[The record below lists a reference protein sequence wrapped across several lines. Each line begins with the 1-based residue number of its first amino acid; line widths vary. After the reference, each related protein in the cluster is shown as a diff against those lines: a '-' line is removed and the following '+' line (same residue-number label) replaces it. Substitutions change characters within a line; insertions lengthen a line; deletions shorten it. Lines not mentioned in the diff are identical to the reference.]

1 MACGGSCPSQ
11 KENVNGCF
19 QKKYFMARRNYPPP
33 SPSPREGR
41 NIVRAFFLILALCL
55 IGLILYKKYV
65 SPAGYTHVPKEFQV
79 NYVPSDFR
87 ITIDEENALAI
98 LSNPQRYRKEFNDL
112 VYDINMS
119 ILYHVASRMNL
130 NEEDKARL
138 QEEYE
143 KHHPYLRNLYFHD
156 FVAFKDT
163 TSNLYQTWYD
173 NEGSNAVDVLREVAG
188 KYTCFLV
195 TQIITTLVPTKGG
208 SIYAKGQNV
217 DTPCG
222 VAMQEALNPMMKRLE
237 ERAAIEDFS
246 RSRGLLQEKVEKAIA
261 ELATMEVR
269 DKKGLNKQLQTRVLG
284 FAVSSSD
291 IEVSAISILKVG
303 FRLNEYFDIN
313 LNSKSGIVTITLPEP
328 TILSHE
334 VYPKIDKLDIG
345 WLREVQSV
353 DLNKNFN
360 ALRSEFR
367 REALE
372 SDIMEKAKSQAVE
385 IMNTMFTPAIKGMSS
400 RYNLRVQFRQ
410 VPESQEY
417 GPEYAPATYDYQNK
431 D

>member
-1 MACGGSCPSQ
+1 MY
-11 KENVNGCF
+11 KFN
-19 QKKYFMARRNYPPP
+19 FMAKREYTNPSGSRNT
-33 SPSPREGR
+33 
-41 NIVRAFFLILALCL
+41 IRAFLLILALSL
-55 IGLILYKKYV
+55 IGIIIYKKFV
-65 SPAGYTHVPKEFQV
+65 SPPGYSNIPKELQV
-79 NYVPSDFR
+79 NYIPSDFN
-87 ITIDEENALAI
+87 INIDEENALAI
-98 LSNPQRYRKEFNDL
+98 LSNPHRYRKEFNDL
-112 VYDINMS
+112 VYDINLS
-119 ILYHVASRMNL
+119 ILYHVANRMNL
-130 NEEDKARL
+130 SDLDKGQIQA
-138 QEEYE
+138 EYE

-156 FVAFKDT
+156 FVALKDT

-173 NEGSNAVDVLREVAG
+173 NEGSNAIDVLREVAS

-208 SIYAKGQNV
+208 SIYAKGQSV

-222 VAMQEALNPMMKRLE
+222 VAMQEALNPMLKRLE

-246 RSRGLLQEKVEKAIA
+246 RSRGLLQEKVEKTIA

-269 DKKGLNKQLQTRVLG
+269 DKKGLNKQMQTRVLG

-303 FRLNEYFDIN
+303 FRLNDYFDIN
-313 LNSKSGIVTITLPEP
+313 LNPKLGIVTITLPEP

-334 VYPKIDKLDIG
+334 VYPKIDRLDIG
-345 WLREVQSV
+345 WMREVKSI

-360 ALRSEFR
+360 ALRNEFR

-372 SDIMEKAKSQAVE
+372 SDIMDKARANAIE
-385 IMNTMFTPAIKGMSS
+385 LMNTMFTPAIKGLSN

-410 VPESQEY
+410 GTGEQEFAPENSPAAYEY
-417 GPEYAPATYDYQNK
+417 ENRN
-431 D
+431 

>member
-1 MACGGSCPSQ
+1 MY
-11 KENVNGCF
+11 KFN
-19 QKKYFMARRNYPPP
+19 FMAKREYTNPSGSRNT
-33 SPSPREGR
+33 
-41 NIVRAFFLILALCL
+41 IRAFLLILALSL
-55 IGLILYKKYV
+55 IGIIIYKKFV
-65 SPAGYTHVPKEFQV
+65 SPPGYSNIPKELQV
-79 NYVPSDFR
+79 NYIPSDFN
-87 ITIDEENALAI
+87 INIDEENALAI
-98 LSNPQRYRKEFNDL
+98 LSNPHRYRKEFNDL
-112 VYDINMS
+112 VYDINLS
-119 ILYHVASRMNL
+119 ILYHVANRMNL
-130 NEEDKARL
+130 SDLDKGQIQA
-138 QEEYE
+138 EYE

-156 FVAFKDT
+156 FVALKDT

-173 NEGSNAVDVLREVAG
+173 NEGSNAIDVLREVAS

-208 SIYAKGQNV
+208 SIYAKGQSV

-222 VAMQEALNPMMKRLE
+222 VAMQEALNPMLKRLE

-246 RSRGLLQEKVEKAIA
+246 RSRGLLQEKVEKTIA

-269 DKKGLNKQLQTRVLG
+269 DKKGLNKQMQTRVLG

-303 FRLNEYFDIN
+303 FRLNDYFDIN
-313 LNSKSGIVTITLPEP
+313 LNPKLGIVTITLPEP

-334 VYPKIDKLDIG
+334 VYPKIDRLDIG
-345 WLREVQSV
+345 WMREVKSI

-360 ALRSEFR
+360 ALRNEFR

-372 SDIMEKAKSQAVE
+372 SDIMDKARANAIE
-385 IMNTMFTPAIKGMSS
+385 LMNTMFTPAIKGLNN

-410 VPESQEY
+410 GTGEQEFAPENSPAAYEY
-417 GPEYAPATYDYQNK
+417 ENRN
-431 D
+431 

>member
-1 MACGGSCPSQ
+1 MAQ
-11 KENVNGCF
+11 
-19 QKKYFMARRNYPPP
+19 RNYS
-33 SPSPREGR
+33 SPNPTRSR
-41 NIVRAFFLILALCL
+41 NTLRAFLLIVALSL
-55 IGLILYKKYV
+55 ISIIIYKKFV
-65 SPAGYTHVPKEFQV
+65 SPPGYSNIPKELQL
-79 NYVPSDFR
+79 NYVPSDYQ
-87 ITIDEENALAI
+87 ININEEDALAI
-98 LSNPQRYRKEFNDL
+98 LSNPHRYRKEFNNL

-119 ILYHVASRMNL
+119 ILYHVANRMNL
-130 NEEDKARL
+130 SAEDKGKL
-138 QEEYE
+138 QGEYE

-156 FVAFKDT
+156 FVALKDT

-173 NEGSNAVDVLREVAG
+173 NEGSNAIDVLREVAS

-208 SIYAKGQNV
+208 SIYAKGQSV

-222 VAMQEALNPMMKRLE
+222 VAMQEALNPMLKRLE

-246 RSRGLLQEKVEKAIA
+246 RSRGLLQEKVEKTIA

-269 DKKGLNKQLQTRVLG
+269 DKKGLNKQMQTRVLG

-303 FRLNEYFDIN
+303 FRLNDYFDIN
-313 LNSKSGIVTITLPEP
+313 LNPKLGIVTITLPEP

-334 VYPKIDKLDIG
+334 VYPKIDRLDIG
-345 WLREVQSV
+345 WMREVKSI

-360 ALRSEFR
+360 ALRNEFR

-372 SDIMEKAKSQAVE
+372 SDIMDKARANAIE
-385 IMNTMFTPAIKGMSS
+385 LMNTMFTPAIKGLNN

-410 VPESQEY
+410 GTGEQEFAPENSPAAYEY
-417 GPEYAPATYDYQNK
+417 ENRN
-431 D
+431 

>member
-1 MACGGSCPSQ
+1 M
-11 KENVNGCF
+11 
-19 QKKYFMARRNYPPP
+19 
-33 SPSPREGR
+33 
-41 NIVRAFFLILALCL
+41 RAFFLILAISL
-55 IGLILYKKYV
+55 IGIILYKKFV
-65 SPAGYTHVPKEFQV
+65 SPPGYSNVPKELQV
-79 NYVPSDFR
+79 NYVPSDFN
-87 ITIDEENALAI
+87 ISIDEENALAI
-98 LSNPQRYRKEFNDL
+98 LSNPHRYRKEFNSL

-119 ILYHVASRMNL
+119 ILYHVANRMNL
-130 NEEDKARL
+130 SDEDKGML
-138 QEEYE
+138 QQEYE

-156 FVAFKDT
+156 FVALKDT

-173 NEGSNAVDVLREVAG
+173 NEGSNAVDVLREVAS

-208 SIYAKGQNV
+208 SIYAKGQSV

-222 VAMQEALNPMMKRLE
+222 VAMQEALTPMLKRLE
-237 ERAAIEDFS
+237 ERAAIQDFS

-303 FRLNEYFDIN
+303 FRLNEYFDIS
-313 LNSKSGIVTITLPEP
+313 LNPKLGIVTITLPEP

-360 ALRSEFR
+360 ALRGEFR

-372 SDIMEKAKSQAVE
+372 SDVMDKARAQAIE
-385 IMNTMFTPAIKGMSS
+385 LMNTMFTPAIKGLNN
-400 RYNLRVQFRQ
+400 RYNIKVQFRQ
-410 VPESQEY
+410 SAEPQEFNPENSPAAYEY
-417 GPEYAPATYDYQNK
+417 ENENRD
-431 D
+431 

>member
-1 MACGGSCPSQ
+1 
-11 KENVNGCF
+11 
-19 QKKYFMARRNYPPP
+19 MARNDYS
-33 SPSPREGR
+33 SPSTGPR
-41 NIVRAFFLILALCL
+41 NITRGLLLVLALSL
-55 IGLILYKKYV
+55 IGIIIYRKFI
-65 SPAGYTHVPKEFQV
+65 SPPGYASVPKEMQV
-79 NYVPSDFR
+79 NYVPSDYKFS
-87 ITIDEENALAI
+87 IDEENALAV
-98 LSNPQRYRKEFNDL
+98 LSNPHRYRREFNDL
-112 VYDINMS
+112 VYDINLS

-130 NEEDKARL
+130 NEADKAKI

-156 FVAFKDT
+156 FVALQDT
-163 TSNLYQTWYD
+163 TSGLYQTWYE
-173 NEGSNAVDVLREVAG
+173 NEGGNAVDVLREVAS

-222 VAMQEALNPMMKRLE
+222 VAMQEALQPMLQRLE
-237 ERAAIEDFS
+237 ERAAIQDFS
-246 RSRGLLQEKVEKAIA
+246 RSRGLLQEKVEEVIA

-269 DKKGLNKQLQTRVLG
+269 DKKGLNKQLQTKVMG

-303 FRLNEYFDIN
+303 FRLNEYFDVN
-313 LNSKSGIVTITLPEP
+313 LNSRQNLVTITLPEP
-328 TILSHE
+328 VILSHE

-360 ALRSEFR
+360 ALRGEFR

-372 SDIMEKAKSQAVE
+372 SDIMDKAKAQA
-385 IMNTMFTPAIKGMSS
+385 IDLMNTMFGPVVSS
-400 RYNLRVQFRQ
+400 MNKRYNLQVKFRS
-410 VPESQEY
+410 VSQEEEFD
-417 GPEYAPATYDYQNK
+417 PELSSNTYQYQ

>member
-1 MACGGSCPSQ
+1 MAQ
-11 KENVNGCF
+11 
-19 QKKYFMARRNYPPP
+19 RNYS
-33 SPSPREGR
+33 SPNPTRSR
-41 NIVRAFFLILALCL
+41 NTLRAFLLIVALSL
-55 IGLILYKKYV
+55 ISIIIYKKFV
-65 SPAGYTHVPKEFQV
+65 SPPGYSNIPKELQL
-79 NYVPSDFR
+79 NYVPSDYQ
-87 ITIDEENALAI
+87 ININEEDALAI
-98 LSNPQRYRKEFNDL
+98 LSNPHRYRKEFNNL

-119 ILYHVASRMNL
+119 ILYHVANRMNL
-130 NEEDKARL
+130 SAEDKGKL
-138 QEEYE
+138 QGEYE

-156 FVAFKDT
+156 FVALKDT
-163 TSNLYQTWYD
+163 TSQLYQTWYD
-173 NEGSNAVDVLREVAG
+173 NEGSNAIDVLREVAS

-195 TQIITTLVPTKGG
+195 TQIMTTLVPTQGG
-208 SIYAKGQNV
+208 SIYAKGQSV

-222 VAMQEALNPMMKRLE
+222 VAMQEALNPLMKRLE
-237 ERAAIEDFS
+237 ERAAIDDFS

-303 FRLNEYFDIN
+303 FRLNEYFDIS
-313 LNSKSGIVTITLPEP
+313 LNSKQGIVTITLPEP

-345 WLREVQSV
+345 WLREVQGV

-360 ALRSEFR
+360 ALRTEFR

-372 SDIMEKAKSQAVE
+372 SDIMDKARANAIE
-385 IMNTMFTPAIKGMSS
+385 LMNTMFTPAIKGLNN

-410 VPESQEY
+410 VADSQEFS
-417 GPEYAPATYDYQNK
+417 PENASTTYDYENRN
-431 D
+431 

>member
-1 MACGGSCPSQ
+1 MAQRDYPNPSGS
-11 KENVNGCF
+11 
-19 QKKYFMARRNYPPP
+19 RNT
-33 SPSPREGR
+33 
-41 NIVRAFFLILALCL
+41 IRAFFLILAISL
-55 IGLILYKKYV
+55 IGIILYKKFV
-65 SPAGYTHVPKEFQV
+65 SPPGYSNVPKELQV
-79 NYVPSDFR
+79 NYVPSDFN
-87 ITIDEENALAI
+87 ISIDEENALAI
-98 LSNPQRYRKEFNDL
+98 LSNPHRYRKEFNSL

-119 ILYHVASRMNL
+119 ILYHVANRMNL
-130 NEEDKARL
+130 SDEDKGML
-138 QEEYE
+138 QQEYE

-156 FVAFKDT
+156 FVALKDT

-173 NEGSNAVDVLREVAG
+173 NEGSNAVDVLREVAS

-208 SIYAKGQNV
+208 SIYAKGQSV

-222 VAMQEALNPMMKRLE
+222 VAMQEALTPMLKRLE
-237 ERAAIEDFS
+237 ERAAIQDFS

-303 FRLNEYFDIN
+303 FRLNEYFDIS
-313 LNSKSGIVTITLPEP
+313 LNPKQGIVTITLPEP

-360 ALRSEFR
+360 ALRGEFR

-372 SDIMEKAKSQAVE
+372 SDVMDKARAQAIE
-385 IMNTMFTPAIKGMSS
+385 LMNTMFTPAIKGLNN
-400 RYNLRVQFRQ
+400 RYNIKVQFRQ
-410 VPESQEY
+410 STEPQEFNPGNSPAAY
-417 GPEYAPATYDYQNK
+417 EYEYENRN
-431 D
+431 

>member
-1 MACGGSCPSQ
+1 
-11 KENVNGCF
+11 
-19 QKKYFMARRNYPPP
+19 MARRDIPNPTG
-33 SPSPREGR
+33 SR
-41 NIVRAFFLILALCL
+41 NTLRAFLLIVAFSL
-55 IGLILYKKYV
+55 IAIILYKKYV
-65 SPAGYTHVPKEFQV
+65 SPPGYSNIPKELQV
-79 NYVPSDFR
+79 NYVPSDFK
-87 ITIDEENALAI
+87 INIDEENALAI
-98 LSNPQRYRKEFNDL
+98 LSNPHRYRKEFNNL
-112 VYDINMS
+112 VYDINLS
-119 ILYHVASRMNL
+119 ILYHVANRMGL
-130 NEEDKARL
+130 SEEDKGRL

-156 FVAFKDT
+156 FVALKDT

-173 NEGSNAVDVLREVAG
+173 NEGSNAIEVLKEVAA

-195 TQIITTLVPTKGG
+195 TQIMTTLVPTKGG
-208 SIYAKGQNV
+208 SIYAKGQSV

-222 VAMQEALNPMMKRLE
+222 VAMQEALNPLLSRLK

-303 FRLNEYFDIN
+303 FRLTDYFDIS
-313 LNSKSGIVTITLPEP
+313 LNPKLGIVTVTLPEP

-345 WLREVQSV
+345 WMREVKSI

-360 ALRSEFR
+360 ALRGEFR
-367 REALE
+367 REALD
-372 SDIMEKAKSQAVE
+372 SDIMDKAKTQAIE
-385 IMNTMFTPAIKGMSS
+385 LMNTMFTPAIKGMNN

-410 VPESQEY
+410 VTEQQEFN
-417 GPEYAPATYDYQNK
+417 PEYSSSTYDYENK

>member
-1 MACGGSCPSQ
+1 MAQRDYPNPSGS
-11 KENVNGCF
+11 
-19 QKKYFMARRNYPPP
+19 RNT
-33 SPSPREGR
+33 
-41 NIVRAFFLILALCL
+41 IRAFFLILAISL
-55 IGLILYKKYV
+55 IGIILYKKFV
-65 SPAGYTHVPKEFQV
+65 SPPGYSNVPKELQV
-79 NYVPSDFR
+79 NYVPSDFN
-87 ITIDEENALAI
+87 ISIDEENALAI
-98 LSNPQRYRKEFNDL
+98 LSNPHRYRKEFNSL

-119 ILYHVASRMNL
+119 ILYHVANRMNL
-130 NEEDKARL
+130 SDEDKGML
-138 QEEYE
+138 QQEYE

-156 FVAFKDT
+156 FVALKDT

-173 NEGSNAVDVLREVAG
+173 NEGSNAVDVLREVAS

-208 SIYAKGQNV
+208 SIYAKGQSV

-222 VAMQEALNPMMKRLE
+222 VAMQEALTPMLKRLE
-237 ERAAIEDFS
+237 ERAAIQDFS

-303 FRLNEYFDIN
+303 FRLNEYFDIS
-313 LNSKSGIVTITLPEP
+313 LNPKQGIVTITLPEP

-360 ALRSEFR
+360 ALRGEFR

-372 SDIMEKAKSQAVE
+372 SDVMDKARAQAIE
-385 IMNTMFTPAIKGMSS
+385 LMNTMFTPAIKGLNN
-400 RYNLRVQFRQ
+400 RYNIKVQFRQ
-410 VPESQEY
+410 STEPQEFNPGNSPAAY
-417 GPEYAPATYDYQNK
+417 EYENRN
-431 D
+431 

>member
-1 MACGGSCPSQ
+1 MAQRDYPNPSGS
-11 KENVNGCF
+11 
-19 QKKYFMARRNYPPP
+19 RNT
-33 SPSPREGR
+33 
-41 NIVRAFFLILALCL
+41 IRAFFLILAISL
-55 IGLILYKKYV
+55 IGIILYKKFV
-65 SPAGYTHVPKEFQV
+65 SPAGYSNVPKELQV
-79 NYVPSDFR
+79 NYVPSDFN
-87 ITIDEENALAI
+87 ISIDEENALAI
-98 LSNPQRYRKEFNDL
+98 LSNPHRYRKEFNSL

-119 ILYHVASRMNL
+119 ILYHVANRMNL
-130 NEEDKARL
+130 SDEDKGML
-138 QEEYE
+138 QQEYE

-156 FVAFKDT
+156 FVALKDT
-163 TSNLYQTWYD
+163 TSSLYQTWYD
-173 NEGSNAVDVLREVAG
+173 NEGSNAVDVLREVAS

-208 SIYAKGQNV
+208 SIYAKGQSV

-222 VAMQEALNPMMKRLE
+222 VAMQEALTPMLKRLE
-237 ERAAIEDFS
+237 ERAAIQDFS

-303 FRLNEYFDIN
+303 FRLNEYFDIS
-313 LNSKSGIVTITLPEP
+313 LNPKQGIVTITLPEP

-360 ALRSEFR
+360 ALRGEFR
-367 REALE
+367 REALA
-372 SDIMEKAKSQAVE
+372 SDVMDKARAQAIE
-385 IMNTMFTPAIKGMSS
+385 LMNTMFTPAIKGLNN
-400 RYNLRVQFRQ
+400 RYNIKVQFRQ
-410 VPESQEY
+410 SAEPKEFNPENSPAAYEY
-417 GPEYAPATYDYQNK
+417 ENENRD
-431 D
+431 

>member
-1 MACGGSCPSQ
+1 MY
-11 KENVNGCF
+11 KFN
-19 QKKYFMARRNYPPP
+19 FMAKREYTNPSGSRNT
-33 SPSPREGR
+33 
-41 NIVRAFFLILALCL
+41 IRAFLLILALSL
-55 IGLILYKKYV
+55 IGIIIYKKFV
-65 SPAGYTHVPKEFQV
+65 SPPGYSNIPKELQV
-79 NYVPSDFR
+79 NYIPSDFN
-87 ITIDEENALAI
+87 INIDEENALAI
-98 LSNPQRYRKEFNDL
+98 LSNPHRYRKEFNDL
-112 VYDINMS
+112 VYDINLS
-119 ILYHVASRMNL
+119 ILYHVANRMNL
-130 NEEDKARL
+130 SDLDKGQIQA
-138 QEEYE
+138 EYE

-156 FVAFKDT
+156 FVALKDT

-173 NEGSNAVDVLREVAG
+173 NEGSNAIDVLREVAS

-208 SIYAKGQNV
+208 SIYAKGQSV

-222 VAMQEALNPMMKRLE
+222 VAMQEALNPMLKRLE

-246 RSRGLLQEKVEKAIA
+246 RSRGLLQEKVEKTIA

-269 DKKGLNKQLQTRVLG
+269 DKKGLNKQMQTRVLG

-303 FRLNEYFDIN
+303 FRLNDYFDIN
-313 LNSKSGIVTITLPEP
+313 LNPKLGIVTITLPEP

-334 VYPKIDKLDIG
+334 VYPKIDRLDIG
-345 WLREVQSV
+345 WMREVKSI

-360 ALRSEFR
+360 ALRNEFR

-372 SDIMEKAKSQAVE
+372 SDIMDKARAQAIE
-385 IMNTMFTPAIKGMSS
+385 LMNTMFTPAIKGLNN

-410 VPESQEY
+410 GTGEQEFAPENSPAAYEY
-417 GPEYAPATYDYQNK
+417 ENRN
-431 D
+431 

>member
-1 MACGGSCPSQ
+1 MLIVAISLVGMIL
-11 KENVNGCF
+11 F
-19 QKKYFMARRNYPPP
+19 KKF
-33 SPSPREGR
+33 
-41 NIVRAFFLILALCL
+41 
-55 IGLILYKKYV
+55 V
-65 SPAGYTHVPKEFQV
+65 SPPGYSNVPKEIQV
-79 NYVPSDFR
+79 NYIPSDFE
-87 ITIDEENALAI
+87 INIDEENALAI
-98 LSNPQRYRKEFNDL
+98 LSNPQRYRREFNDL
-112 VYDINMS
+112 VYEINLS
-119 ILYHVASRMNL
+119 ILYHVANRMNL
-130 NEEDKARL
+130 SEADKGRIR
-138 QEEYE
+138 EEYE
-143 KHHPYLRNLYFHD
+143 KHHPYLRNLYYHD
-156 FVAFKDT
+156 FVALKDT

-173 NEGSNAVDVLREVAG
+173 NEGANAIEVLREVAS

-208 SIYAKGQNV
+208 SIYAKGQSV

-222 VAMQEALNPMMKRLE
+222 VAMQEALNPLLNRLKE
-237 ERAAIEDFS
+237 KAAIEDFS

-303 FRLNEYFDIN
+303 FKLDEYFDIN
-313 LNSKSGIVTITLPEP
+313 LNPKTGIVTITLPEP

-345 WLREVQSV
+345 WLREVKSV

-360 ALRSEFR
+360 ALRAEFR

-372 SDIMEKAKSQAVE
+372 SDVMDKARAQAVE
-385 IMNTMFTPAIKGMSS
+385 LMNTMFTPAIKGMNS

-410 VPESQEY
+410 GAEPQEFNPENSSSAYEYQER
-417 GPEYAPATYDYQNK
+417 N
-431 D
+431 

>member
-1 MACGGSCPSQ
+1 M
-11 KENVNGCF
+11 
-19 QKKYFMARRNYPPP
+19 
-33 SPSPREGR
+33 
-41 NIVRAFFLILALCL
+41 RALLVILAVSLV
-55 IGLILYKKYV
+55 GVILYKRFI
-65 SPAGYTHVPKEFQV
+65 SPTGYTNVPKELQV
-79 NYVPSDFR
+79 NYVPSDFN
-87 ITIDEENALAI
+87 ISIDEENALAI
-98 LSNPQRYRKEFNDL
+98 LSNPHRYRKEFNDL
-112 VYDINMS
+112 VFDINMS
-119 ILYHVASRMNL
+119 ILYHVANRMNL
-130 NEEDKARL
+130 NEEDKGKLR
-138 QEEYE
+138 EEYE

-156 FVAFKDT
+156 FVTLKDT

-222 VAMQEALNPMMKRLE
+222 VAMQEALNPMLKRME
-237 ERAAIEDFS
+237 ERAAIQDFS

-303 FRLNEYFDIN
+303 FRLNEYFDVS
-313 LNSKSGIVTITLPEP
+313 LNSKTGIVTITLPEP

-345 WLREVQSV
+345 WLREVKSV

-360 ALRSEFR
+360 ALRGEFR
-367 REALE
+367 REALA
-372 SDIMEKAKSQAVE
+372 SDVMDKAKTQAIE
-385 IMNTMFTPAIKGMSS
+385 IMNTMFTPAIKGMNS

-410 VPESQEY
+410 VAESPEFD
-417 GPEYAPATYDYQNK
+417 PENASATYDYQSK

>member
-1 MACGGSCPSQ
+1 MAKREYTNPSGS
-11 KENVNGCF
+11 
-19 QKKYFMARRNYPPP
+19 RNT
-33 SPSPREGR
+33 
-41 NIVRAFFLILALCL
+41 IRAFLLILALSL
-55 IGLILYKKYV
+55 IGIIIYKKFV
-65 SPAGYTHVPKEFQV
+65 SPPGYSNIPKELQV
-79 NYVPSDFR
+79 NYIPSDFN
-87 ITIDEENALAI
+87 INIDEENALAI
-98 LSNPQRYRKEFNDL
+98 LSNPHRYRKEFNDL
-112 VYDINMS
+112 VYDINLS
-119 ILYHVASRMNL
+119 ILYHVANRMNL
-130 NEEDKARL
+130 SDLDKGQIQA
-138 QEEYE
+138 EYE

-156 FVAFKDT
+156 FVALKDT

-173 NEGSNAVDVLREVAG
+173 NEGSNAIDVLREVAS

-208 SIYAKGQNV
+208 SIYAKGQSV

-222 VAMQEALNPMMKRLE
+222 VAMQEALNPMLKRLE

-246 RSRGLLQEKVEKAIA
+246 RSRGLLQEKVEKTIA

-269 DKKGLNKQLQTRVLG
+269 DKKGLNKQMQTRVLG

-303 FRLNEYFDIN
+303 FRLNDYFDIN
-313 LNSKSGIVTITLPEP
+313 LNPKLGIVTITLPEP

-334 VYPKIDKLDIG
+334 VYPKIDRLDIG
-345 WLREVQSV
+345 WMREVKSI

-360 ALRSEFR
+360 ALRNEFR

-372 SDIMEKAKSQAVE
+372 SDIMDKARANAIE
-385 IMNTMFTPAIKGMSS
+385 LMNTMFTPAIKGLSN

-410 VPESQEY
+410 GTGEQEFAPENSPAAYEY
-417 GPEYAPATYDYQNK
+417 ENRN
-431 D
+431 